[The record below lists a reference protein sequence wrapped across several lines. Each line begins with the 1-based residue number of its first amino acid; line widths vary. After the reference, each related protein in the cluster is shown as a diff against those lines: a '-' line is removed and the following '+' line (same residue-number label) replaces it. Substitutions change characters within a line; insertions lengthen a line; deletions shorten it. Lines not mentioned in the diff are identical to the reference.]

1 MSTEHAGDA
10 PRAPGPDGH
19 RLPGRLA
26 TGIPGF
32 DTIAGGGIVAGRSA
46 ILVGTSGSGKTIFG
60 LQFLVEGV
68 RQFGE
73 TGVLVTFEEVP
84 EDIARNS
91 DGFGWDVSARV
102 AAGALTIIDASPETA
117 TSDEEF
123 DFDALVSQLRTAVE
137 NVGAKR
143 VVLDSI
149 GALFP
154 QFRDPFAVRRGL
166 RHIIETLRPLG
177 VTTLISAERSDE
189 YGRVARFEVEDF
201 VVDGI
206 IILRHPLERRTR
218 SRTIEVLKLR
228 GRSHLTGEYP
238 FSIGAQRGI
247 EVIPRPVVEIKQ
259 EASSERVSTGNE
271 ELDRVCGGGY
281 FRDSVVLVSGS
292 TGTGKTLLGCEFVK
306 AASDRGERAL
316 FFSFEES
323 RSQLLRNAASWGID
337 LARCEREGSL
347 RLEFRRA
354 ERMLLE
360 DLLLELRGIVEEYQ
374 PKRIAIDGLTTL
386 ERSSLPEAFREFW
399 VSLIGFMK
407 ERDITVVFSSTRTLG
422 MDDESTTE
430 AHISTMTDVIL
441 VMRYVEGGGEAHR
454 GLLVL
459 KMRGTEHEKRVREY
473 RITSSGLSIEGP
485 MKSVAGFIP
494 GAATMPSGAHGTR
507 GG

>member
-1 MSTEHAGDA
+1 MSTDA
-10 PRAPGPDGH
+10 RGQPGIPASEDDG
-19 RLPGRLA
+19 RPGRLA

-46 ILVGTSGSGKTIFG
+46 LLVGTSGAGKTIFG

-73 TGVLVTFEEVP
+73 AGVLVTFEEVP
-84 EDIARNS
+84 EDIARNA
-91 DGFGWDVSARV
+91 DGFGWDVSGMV
-102 AAGALTIIDASPETA
+102 AAGSLTVIDASPETA
-117 TSDEEF
+117 GSDEDF
-123 DFDALVSQLRTAVE
+123 DFDALVSQLGTAVE
-137 NVGAKR
+137 NVGARR

-166 RHIIETLRPLG
+166 RHIVETLRPLG

-189 YGRVARFEVEDF
+189 YGGVARFDVEDF

-206 IILRHPLERRTR
+206 IVLRHPLERRTR
-218 SRTIEVLKLR
+218 ARTIEVLKLR

-238 FSIGAQRGI
+238 FSIGRQVGI

-259 EASSERVSTGNE
+259 EASAERISTGND
-271 ELDRVCGGGY
+271 ELDRVCGGGF

-316 FFSFEES
+316 FISFEES
-323 RSQLLRNAASWGID
+323 RSQLLRNAASWDID
-337 LARCEREGSL
+337 LGRCEREGSL
-347 RLEFRRA
+347 RLEFRRP

-360 DLLLELRGIVEEYQ
+360 DLLLEVRGIVEEYQ
-374 PKRIAIDGLTTL
+374 PMRIAIDGLTTL
-386 ERSSLPEAFREFW
+386 ERSSNPEAFREFW

-407 ERDITVVFSSTRTLG
+407 ERDITVVFSSTRALG
-422 MDDESTTE
+422 VDGESTTE
-430 AHISTMTDVIL
+430 AHISTMTDAIL
-441 VMRYVEGGGEAHR
+441 VMRYVEAGGATHR

-459 KMRGTEHEKRVREY
+459 KMRGTEHETRVREY
-473 RITSSGLSIEGP
+473 RITSTGLSIEGP
-485 MKSVAGFIP
+485 MENVAGFIP
-494 GAATMPSGAHGTR
+494 GAATMSSVAARTP

>member
-1 MSTEHAGDA
+1 MSTEDEAGVS
-10 PRAPGPDGH
+10 RQDGD
-19 RLPGRLA
+19 RRPGRLA

-32 DTIAGGGIVAGRSA
+32 DTIAGGGIVAGRA
-46 ILVGTSGSGKTIFG
+46 ALLVGTSGSGKTIFG

-68 RQFGE
+68 RQFSE
-73 TGVLVTFEEVP
+73 AGVLVTFEELP
-84 EDIARNS
+84 EDIVRNA
-91 DGFGWDVSARV
+91 DGFGWDVSGKV
-102 AAGALTIIDASPETA
+102 AAGALTIIDASPDTTTGE
-117 TSDEEF
+117 EEF
-123 DFDALVSQLRTAVE
+123 DFDALVSRLRIAVE
-137 NVGAKR
+137 NAGAKR

-177 VTTLISAERSDE
+177 VTTLISAERSEE
-189 YGRVARFEVEDF
+189 YGSVARFEVEDF

-218 SRTIEVLKLR
+218 SRTVEVLKLR

-238 FSIGAQRGI
+238 FSVRQRGL
-247 EVIPRPVVEIKQ
+247 EVIPRPVVEVKQ
-259 EASSERVSTGNE
+259 ESSTERISTGND

-292 TGTGKTLLGCEFVK
+292 TGTGKTLLSCEFVN
-306 AASDRGERAL
+306 AASERGERAL

-323 RSQLLRNAASWGID
+323 RTQLLRNAASWGID
-337 LARCEREGSL
+337 LAKCEGEGSL

-360 DLLLELRGIVEEYQ
+360 DLLLELRAIVEEYQ
-374 PKRIAIDGLTTL
+374 PERIAIDGLSTL
-386 ERSSLPEAFREFW
+386 ERSSLPAAFREFW

-407 ERDITVVFSSTRTLG
+407 ERDITVLFTSTKALG
-422 MDDESTTE
+422 MDAESTTE

-441 VMRYVEGGGEAHR
+441 LMRYVERGGEAHR

-459 KMRGTEHEKRVREY
+459 KMRGTEHETRVREY
-473 RITSSGLSIEGP
+473 RITSTGLSIEGP
-485 MKSVAGFIP
+485 MESVAGFIP
-494 GAATMPSGAHGTR
+494 GAATMLSGAPRTP